1 MENQEKAQGNAMLR
15 LSALIVDKR
24 NLVFLI
30 VIIGLIFS
38 AFSTNWVEVENEL
51 AEYLPDN
58 SETRQGLDVMAEEYT
73 TYGTAQIMVTN
84 IDSAIMHEC

>member
-1 MENQEKAQGNAMLR
+1 MENQEKAQGYAMLR